1 MCSSDLEDLEK
12 QIKDMADQYGVE
24 PDKIREMIGEE
35 NMHYI
40 MKDMEMQKAV
50 QFVYDNAVVK
60 DSTAKPE

>member
-1 MCSSDLEDLEK
+1 MLSP
-12 QIKDMADQYGVE
+12 I
-24 PDKIREMIGEE
+24 KIREMIGEE

-40 MKDMEMQKAV
+40 MKDIEMQKAV